1 MDREAVLPLVRDP
14 AIPRYALKSPALGVS
29 VSNPGS
35 SSIARFPVAVF
46 DNYWGSTLAVTLSLG
61 RHGVPLHFYGRGA
74 ARWSRYRSRR
84 FSCPPA
90 VDTDAFLPWLRE
102 RIRSGEIQRVAPT
115 TDLVAYY
122 LSLLRD
128 EFAPEVQRTIAPL
141 EEIENCLI
149 KTRFSSICTSMG
161 QPVPV
166 TASPDDPESAV
177 AAAERI
183 GFPLVIKPKSHLLV
197 GPLVR
202 GHLVSSVQELRNQYR
217 PYPVARGQEVLAR
230 RYPELCWPLLQ
241 EYVPTARYRVFSV
254 SGFRDADAGFIATS
268 LSYKRAQWPPD
279 TGTSTSQISSTDQRI
294 LRTGLNTVSNLLS
307 RGIFEVELLV
317 SGAKLLAIDLNP
329 RAFGFLSLDMALGN
343 DLPWL
348 WFQSTLGAAALQPVT
363 RLPQVIE
370 SRLGIPY
377 HLNRCAQLLLGAREP
392 GEEGNGGEPAPKVD
406 RIVPM
411 VGGWSDPVPHVL
423 ANLSL
428 LRHPRALLRPYL
440 RLARRQGRVI
450 GDGRE
455 R

>member
-1 MDREAVLPLVRDP
+1 MLPLARDP
-14 AIPRYALKSPALGVS
+14 ATPQYTVKSHTLGVS
-29 VSNPGS
+29 VPNPGS

-74 ARWSRYRSRR
+74 ARWSRYSTRR
-84 FSCPPA
+84 FSCPPV
-90 VDTDAFLPWLRE
+90 VDTEVFLPWLRE
-102 RIRSGEIQRVAPT
+102 RVRSGEIQRVAPT
-115 TDLVAYY
+115 TDLIAYY

-149 KTRFSSICTSMG
+149 KTQFSSVCTSMG

-166 TASPDDPESAV
+166 TASPDDPELAV
-177 AAAERI
+177 AAAERV

-202 GHLVSSVQELRNQYR
+202 GHLLSSVEELRSQYR
-217 PYPVARGQEVLAR
+217 PYPVARGQEALAQ

-241 EYVPTARYRVFSV
+241 EYVPTARHRVFSV
-254 SGFRDADAGFIATS
+254 SGFRDADAGFIAVS

-279 TGTSTSQISSTDQRI
+279 TGTSTSQISCTDPRI
-294 LRTGLNTVSNLLS
+294 LRTGLDIVSKVLS

-348 WFQSTLGAAALQPVT
+348 WFQSTLAAAALQPVE

-377 HLNRCAQLLLGAREP
+377 HLNRCVHWLLGTREA
-392 GEEGNGGEPAPKVD
+392 GEEGSGCAAPKVD

-411 VGGWSDPVPHVL
+411 VGDRSDPVPHVL

-440 RLARRQGRVI
+440 RVARRQGRPLV
-450 GDGRE
+450 DGRQP
-455 R
+455 